1 MNKQFLAKL
10 NRWIAEDNL
19 IRFYH
24 STQWRKVRAM
34 RMKIDN
40 NECQV
45 CKAEGKH
52 TPAEMVH
59 HVVHVRD
66 NPMLALSLE
75 NLLSLCNICHNKEH
89 PEKLLL
95 NKKRFT
101 NEERW

>member
-1 MNKQFLAKL
+1 
-10 NRWIAEDNL
+10 
-19 IRFYH
+19 
-24 STQWRKVRAM
+24 
-34 RMKIDN
+34 MKIDN

-75 NLLSLCNICHNKEH
+75 NLLSL
-89 PEKLLL
+89 
-95 NKKRFT
+95 
-101 NEERW
+101 